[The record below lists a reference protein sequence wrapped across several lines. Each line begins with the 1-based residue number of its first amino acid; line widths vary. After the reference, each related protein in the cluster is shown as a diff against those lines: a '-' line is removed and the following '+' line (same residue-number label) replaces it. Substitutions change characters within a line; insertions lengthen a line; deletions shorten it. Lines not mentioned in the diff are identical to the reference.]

1 MLYTGERKRKR
12 EREIMSEVNEMEERY
27 MKVREQTNYVIEIR
41 KKWKGKRR
49 KGTTTVNLS
58 STK

>member
-1 MLYTGERKRKR
+1 
-12 EREIMSEVNEMEERY
+12 MSEVNEMEERY